1 MVPSTANV
9 TVPPPVRAARKP
21 LSVASFTTPSAG
33 EDCGVRKRARSTE
46 AGKMRRVAFMAED
59 FADGKFGL
67 SAKLSHPFPEI
78 GKQAVQV
85 AARINGTMTQCGR
98 RVKFSAELKQGRASV
113 SPGECQSSLL

>member
-1 MVPSTANV
+1 
-9 TVPPPVRAARKP
+9 
-21 LSVASFTTPSAG
+21 
-33 EDCGVRKRARSTE
+33 
-46 AGKMRRVAFMAED
+46 MAED

-113 SPGECQSSLL
+113 SPGECQSSLLTLPSSPVRAWWCQGNYALNIQELFTM